1 MFWFFTK
8 CIRRFG
14 VAGGLFV
21 YAQVK
26 ICRRPVINIPGYP
39 HPVYFRPG
47 TADLT
52 TFREIF
58 LREEYNLDLP
68 PSFHPKII
76 IDAGANI
83 GFTSLYFSRKY
94 PDALIFSLEPEPGNF
109 ELLKKNTAGIP
120 NITAIQAALWHEDG
134 LIEMADH
141 GYGLRGFVVEKPS
154 GKNQAIPA
162 VTLPTLIQQFNL
174 TAIDILK
181 IDIEGS
187 EKEIFMGNTHWLQ
200 ITKCMV
206 IELHDRL
213 KPGCSDA
220 VLRAVSK
227 HHFTRK
233 AKGENLV
240 FMHPQINF

>member
-109 ELLKKNTAGIP
+109 ELLKKKYRR
-120 NITAIQAALWHEDG
+120 H
-134 LIEMADH
+134 
-141 GYGLRGFVVEKPS
+141 
-154 GKNQAIPA
+154 
-162 VTLPTLIQQFNL
+162 
-174 TAIDILK
+174 
-181 IDIEGS
+181 
-187 EKEIFMGNTHWLQ
+187 
-200 ITKCMV
+200 
-206 IELHDRL
+206 
-213 KPGCSDA
+213 
-220 VLRAVSK
+220 SK
-227 HHFTRK
+227 HNCHS
-233 AKGENLV
+233 GC
-240 FMHPQINF
+240 FMARRWPDRNGRPWLWLTGFCG